1 MNFPSHKISTHHKH
15 DKGRIF
21 AWMALISSTGY
32 ASFLTM
38 LPIILSEK
46 LQSDVYVGYY
56 FSAFAIIA
64 LIVSLLS
71 GKILKHFQKT
81 TLTKYIL
88 AMLAIIFFSLT
99 LTKSIWNFAAIDMAR
114 EIFISLFFIVL
125 SIFVRDFATE
135 EELAL
140 AEGRF
145 YLFSNIGWVIGPL
158 VGGYAAKTY
167 GPESAFIFTAICYA
181 FLLVLFLQQHIIAKH
196 PAINKK
202 NENNAMP
209 TPSIPIPKPIKNTGS
224 LMENIK
230 DYIRNR
236 DLLVASLVSF
246 GMYFWWSTSSI
257 YIPLA
262 LKNLGFAP
270 DIIGLIFA
278 LNVVPLILLEFHS
291 SDGAQKYGVRT
302 FLVMGFTILSAC
314 LILFAFVSIPML
326 IKLIIV
332 INIGS
337 AFIEPIKEIFFFKV
351 APPGDVDRFYGI
363 YSASYP
369 MAYILAP
376 LLGSLL
382 LSSFGIN
389 GIWLG
394 AAVVFILIALTSLT
408 IDKKY

>member
-1 MNFPSHKISTHHKH
+1 MTAARS
-15 DKGRIF
+15 
-21 AWMALISSTGY
+21 AL
-32 ASFLTM
+32 
-38 LPIILSEK
+38 
-46 LQSDVYVGYY
+46 
-56 FSAFAIIA
+56 
-64 LIVSLLS
+64 
-71 GKILKHFQKT
+71 
-81 TLTKYIL
+81 
-88 AMLAIIFFSLT
+88 
-99 LTKSIWNFAAIDMAR
+99 
-114 EIFISLFFIVL
+114 
-125 SIFVRDFATE
+125 
-135 EELAL
+135 
-140 AEGRF
+140 
-145 YLFSNIGWVIGPL
+145 
-158 VGGYAAKTY
+158 
-167 GPESAFIFTAICYA
+167 
-181 FLLVLFLQQHIIAKH
+181 LLVLFLKQHIIAKH
-196 PAINKK
+196 PTISKKDAIT
-202 NENNAMP
+202 AMP
-209 TPSIPIPKPIKNTGS
+209 TPSIPISKPIKNTGS

-230 DYIRNR
+230 DYMQNRN
-236 DLLVASLVSF
+236 LLIASLVSF

-278 LNVVPLILLEFHS
+278 LNVIPLILLEFHS

-314 LILFAFVSIPML
+314 LILFSLVSVPML
-326 IKLIIV
+326 IKLIII